1 MNQRA
6 ALKKQ
11 NGPHGNIPRGPQQS
25 VRPVGPVQGAMFLSL
40 LSADTRMRL

>member
-11 NGPHGNIPRGPQQS
+11 NGPHGVFRAGRGMAGMIE
-25 VRPVGPVQGAMFLSL
+25 RVQGAMFLSL